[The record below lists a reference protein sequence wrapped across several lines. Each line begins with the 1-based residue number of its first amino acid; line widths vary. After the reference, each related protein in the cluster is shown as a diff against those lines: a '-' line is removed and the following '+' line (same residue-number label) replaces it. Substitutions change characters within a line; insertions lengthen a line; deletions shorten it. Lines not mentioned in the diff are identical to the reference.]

1 MGKNGNN
8 SNGNTKENSN
18 KEKRASTSTAVAAE
32 QSSNNNNTHHNKS
45 GAKSEKSHKKEKSKE
60 RNISVTGDQ
69 NSGTAGVSGKNNNNS
84 QNNNKR
90 EKTPL
95 PANRKIDGA
104 EEGDI
109 NDKYI
114 MGEEIGRGGF
124 SVVREAT
131 CREDGE
137 KYAVKIV
144 EKTLIQDEIKLL
156 RREIEIMKQVEHE
169 NILKLIEIFE
179 DDEKVYIVMELV
191 DGSELFD
198 RIVNKGYYSEKS
210 TVHIVKQILNA
221 VKYLHSK
228 NIAHR
233 DLKPENL
240 LCSGSGAN
248 EIVKIADFGLSKLF
262 SGDEELTTSCGTP
275 GYVAP
280 EVLMSESYDKSVDMW
295 GIGIIT
301 YILLAGYPPFYG
313 DNDTQLFEKI
323 MNADYDFDDECWD
336 DVSELAKDFIRHLLV
351 KNPDE
356 RFTAEQALDHLWI
369 TSTVPDKSLNI
380 HQRMSQYNLQRKEQA
395 QRKANDDIESTS
407 EDLSNSQ

>member
-1 MGKNGNN
+1 MGKNG
-8 SNGNTKENSN
+8 SN
-18 KEKRASTSTAVAAE
+18 KENATKDKVAGDGGAEKTKTNKSNRNSSKEKPQKSTDPAKT
-32 QSSNNNNTHHNKS
+32 NNTEPSKNTKH
-45 GAKSEKSHKKEKSKE
+45 KEK
-60 RNISVTGDQ
+60 T
-69 NSGTAGVSGKNNNNS
+69 
-84 QNNNKR
+84 
-90 EKTPL
+90 L

-109 NDKYI
+109 KDKYI
-114 MGEEIGRGGF
+114 LGEEIGRGGF
-124 SVVREAT
+124 SVVVEAT

-179 DDEKVYIVMELV
+179 DDDKVYIVMELV

-210 TVHIVKQILNA
+210 TVHIVKQILKA
-221 VKYLHSK
+221 VRYLHSK

-240 LCSGSGAN
+240 LCSGTGAN

-323 MNADYDFDDECWD
+323 MSADYDFDDECWD

-356 RFTAEQALDHLWI
+356 RFTAEQALEHSWI

-395 QRKANDDIESTS
+395 QRKANDDIQSAS
-407 EDLSNSQ
+407 SDMSDSQ

>member
-1 MGKNGNN
+1 M
-8 SNGNTKENSN
+8 E
-18 KEKRASTSTAVAAE
+18 
-32 QSSNNNNTHHNKS
+32 
-45 GAKSEKSHKKEKSKE
+45 
-60 RNISVTGDQ
+60 
-69 NSGTAGVSGKNNNNS
+69 
-84 QNNNKR
+84 
-90 EKTPL
+90 
-95 PANRKIDGA
+95 GA

-114 MGEEIGRGGF
+114 LGAWLGQGGF

-131 CREDGE
+131 CKEDGE

-144 EKTLIQDEIKLL
+144 EKGLISDEIKLL

-169 NILKLIEIFE
+169 NILKLEAIYE
-179 DDEKVYIVMELV
+179 DDQKVYIVMELV

-210 TVHIVKQILNA
+210 TVHVVKQILHA
-221 VKYLHSK
+221 VKYLHEK
-228 NIAHR
+228 GIAHR

-240 LCSGSGAN
+240 LCSGSGSH

-262 SGDEELTTSCGTP
+262 SVGEDLTTSCGTP

-323 MNADYDFDDECWD
+323 MNAEYDFDDECWD
-336 DVSELAKDFIRHLLV
+336 DVSDLAKDFIRRLLV
-351 KNPDE
+351 KNPEE
-356 RFTAEQALDHLWI
+356 RFTAEQALQHDWI
-369 TSTVPDKSLNI
+369 TSTAPDKALNI

-395 QRKANDDIESTS
+395 QRKEGNESG
-407 EDLSNSQ
+407 EDVEDSQ

>member
-8 SNGNTKENSN
+8 TNGNTKENSN
-18 KEKRASTSTAVAAE
+18 KEKRSSTSTAVAAE

-69 NSGTAGVSGKNNNNS
+69 NSGNTGGSGKNNNNS